1 PHLPPALNRAPKPKH
16 QGALAGGP
24 PVALVALVRMPFPP
38 ASPRGLLSCRATKL
52 QWHILFAT
60 ARSERQKSAQECHDG
75 DFLALHGYDLRLA
88 ALVLRA
94 PLCPMPINAQGSIAI
109 PARKSVDKAR
119 MPRDLRAQTGAILP
133 LVATKRCAPRD
144 VVPVQGGSWRGNRC
158 GNADAAIR
166 TARRA
171 GPAGYVPRAMEPQPP
186 QVQRMRWQTR
196 CVPSTTQRAGTKRHT
211 RQVKA
216 DRHPR

>member
-1 PHLPPALNRAPKPKH
+1 ML
-16 QGALAGGP
+16 
-24 PVALVALVRMPFPP
+24 
-38 ASPRGLLSCRATKL
+38 
-52 QWHILFAT
+52 
-60 ARSERQKSAQECHDG
+60 
-75 DFLALHGYDLRLA
+75 
-88 ALVLRA
+88 
-94 PLCPMPINAQGSIAI
+94 INAQGSIAI

-119 MPRDLRAQTGAILP
+119 MPRDVRDQTGAILP
-133 LVATKRCAPRD
+133 LVAPKRCAPRD

-186 QVQRMRWQTR
+186 QVQRMRWQMR

-216 DRHPR
+216 DRQPRYEPDRPKLQVRTTWQSRPTLKPAGCAMRGGAANPTAPQAISASSQLRSLAITMRPENTVAEA